1 MKLEINLCSIDE
13 PITFGLVLEKVVNF
27 AGSTVICDDIEAFI
41 VHVENQILT
50 LRRSWYKKDHKIIE
64 LTITARPIKPMSPLD
79 KYSQHEQGQ

>member
-27 AGSTVICDDIEAFI
+27 AGSTVICDNIEAFI

-50 LRRSWYKKDHKIIE
+50 LRRSWYKKDRKTIE
-64 LTITARPIKPMSPLD
+64 LTITARPIKPMSPLGKD
-79 KYSQHEQGQ
+79 SQHERGQ